1 MEILQPITNRIL
13 LAYLLTTELGY
24 TIEDGYIKSD
34 VCLLIDDEYIFNEES
49 KLSNITDI
57 EMKNKIEEII
67 YTLKRNLNNGDNL

>member
-34 VCLLIDDEYIFNEES
+34 VSLLIDDEYINNEES
-49 KLSNITDI
+49 KISQIIDI
-57 EMKNKIEEII
+57 EFRNKIEEII
-67 YTLKRNLNNGDNL
+67 YTLKRNLNNGNNL

>member
-34 VCLLIDDEYIFNEES
+34 VSLLIDDEYINNEES
-49 KLSNITDI
+49 KISQIIDI
-57 EMKNKIEEII
+57 EERNKIEEII
-67 YTLKRNLNNGDNL
+67 YTLKKNLNNGNNL

>member
-34 VCLLIDDEYIFNEES
+34 VSLLIDDEYINNEES
-49 KLSNITDI
+49 KISQIIDI
-57 EMKNKIEEII
+57 EFRNKIEEII
-67 YTLKRNLNNGDNL
+67 YTLKKNLNNGNNL